1 MQKQLCQHLA
11 TVFGKCELAAD
22 GGSLTV
28 TVDANTAT
36 VQLPSYKVGPLSI
49 LCLCASCRSSVP
61 AVVPPCQLSCLRA
74 SCRASVPA
82 VVPPCQLSLPRLP
95 SFGAVVF
102 VATLNFACYY

>member
-74 SCRASVPA
+74 SCRCPDCRLLGPSSLL
-82 VVPPCQLSLPRLP
+82 PPLILLVIIS
-95 SFGAVVF
+95 
-102 VATLNFACYY
+102 